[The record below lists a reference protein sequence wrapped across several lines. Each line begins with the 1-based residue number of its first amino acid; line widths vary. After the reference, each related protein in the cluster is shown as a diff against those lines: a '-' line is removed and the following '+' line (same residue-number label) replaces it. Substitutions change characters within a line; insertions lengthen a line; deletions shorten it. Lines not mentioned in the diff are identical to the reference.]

1 MGKQELQQTFKRR
14 ALIQQL
20 MDEARFSGDL
30 PGYEAA
36 KAKVLEIN
44 EQLQERHYGPIN
56 RECERL
62 SNRRE
67 ELSDKEKRQLA
78 LW

>member
-14 ALIQQL
+14 ALILQL
-20 MDEARFSGDL
+20 KDEAYSSGDL
-30 PGYEAA
+30 VGEEAA
-36 KAKVLEIN
+36 KAKIREIN
-44 EQLQERHYGPIN
+44 AQLQERHYGPIN

-67 ELSDKEKRQLA
+67 KLSDKEKRQLA

>member
-1 MGKQELQQTFKRR
+1 MSKQELQQTLNKR

-36 KAKVLEIN
+36 KAKVTEIN

-56 RECERL
+56 RENARTL
-62 SNRRE
+62 TRE
-67 ELSDKEKRQLA
+67 KLEGKDREQLEL
-78 LW
+78 W

>member
-1 MGKQELQQTFKRR
+1 MGKQELQQTLKRR

-36 KAKVLEIN
+36 KAKIAEIN
-44 EQLQERHYGPIN
+44 EQLQERHYQPLN
-56 RECERL
+56 RENARVL
-62 SNRRE
+62 GRE
-67 ELSDKEKRQLA
+67 KLEGKDREQLEL
-78 LW
+78 W